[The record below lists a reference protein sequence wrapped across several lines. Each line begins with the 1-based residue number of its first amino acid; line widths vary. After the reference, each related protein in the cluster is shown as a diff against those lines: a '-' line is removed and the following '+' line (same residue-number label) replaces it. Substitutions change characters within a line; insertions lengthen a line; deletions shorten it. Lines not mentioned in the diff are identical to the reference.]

1 MSGRTGRLS
10 ADTKAGASLVLAGG
24 VGLGAFEGGA
34 IEVIAS
40 DPDLDIRSVSGASIG
55 AINGA
60 IFAGNR
66 PEDRVAKLRAFWDAI
81 AVEAAPKAWA
91 DPLGWADRGSLRR
104 SWNWT
109 NALTTL
115 STGVP
120 SLFHGRTLLSG
131 RGEGRSLYD
140 NAVAARTLGEYIDF
154 DLLNRGPIR
163 FCLATS
169 DIEAGEAVFF
179 DTERGDS
186 ISAQHILAS
195 SSLLTL
201 FEPVRIGD
209 RLLADGGLCCN
220 LPLEAEIGPARATP
234 PEPLC
239 LVIDLF
245 TPAGPPPTALNK
257 TVERSLDMI
266 FGMQSRL
273 RLTAFEREWRL
284 RADLHEAR
292 SEPGEAPS
300 LDLFYLSYRG
310 SDEEA
315 GFMKPFDLSPATI
328 ADRWEEGR
336 RAGGRALDLLD
347 MAPPGDRS
355 GLRVHRVED

>member
-1 MSGRTGRLS
+1 MSEQTERLS
-10 ADTKAGASLVLAGG
+10 ADQRAGASLVLGG
-24 VGLGAFEGGA
+24 GIGLGAFEAGA

-40 DPDLDIRSVSGASIG
+40 RPDVDIRSVSGASIG

-66 PEDRVAKLRAFWDAI
+66 PEDRVARLRAFWEAI
-81 AVEAAPKAWA
+81 AVEAAPRAWA
-91 DPLGWADRGSLRR
+91 DPFGWADRGALRR

-120 SLFHGRTLLSG
+120 SLFHGRALLSG

-154 DLLNRGPIR
+154 DLLNRGPTR

-169 DIEAGEAVFF
+169 DIEKGEVVFF
-179 DTERGDS
+179 DTERGER
-186 ISAQHILAS
+186 ITAEHLLAS

-220 LPLEAEIGPARATP
+220 VPLEAEIGPARAAR

-239 LVIDLF
+239 LAIDLF

-257 TVERSLDMI
+257 TVERSFDML

-273 RLTAFEREWRL
+273 RLMALEREWRL
-284 RADLHEAR
+284 RAELHEAR

-336 RAGGRALDLLD
+336 RAGARALDLLD
-347 MAPPGDRS
+347 GVSETKP
-355 GLRVHRVED
+355 GLRVHQVQN